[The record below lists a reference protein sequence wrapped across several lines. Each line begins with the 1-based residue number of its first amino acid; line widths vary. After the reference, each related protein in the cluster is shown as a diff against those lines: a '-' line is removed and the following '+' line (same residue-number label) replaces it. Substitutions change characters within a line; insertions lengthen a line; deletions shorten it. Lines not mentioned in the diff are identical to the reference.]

1 MSNDVK
7 RLYRSRK
14 ERMLGGLCGGLG
26 VYFHIDPTLVRLIV
40 ILLTFFFP
48 FILLVY
54 LVLWLFIPQEPEAA
68 KSAAEE
74 IIDTE
79 VK

>member
-1 MSNDVK
+1 MSTDVK

-26 VYFHIDPTLVRLIV
+26 AYFHIDPTLVRLVV
-40 ILLTFFFP
+40 ILLSFFFP
-48 FILLVY
+48 FMLLIY
-54 LVLWLFIPQEPEAA
+54 LVLWIFVPVEPEAA
-68 KSAAEE
+68 KPAEE
-74 IIDTE
+74 VIDAE

>member
-26 VYFHIDPTLVRLIV
+26 TYFHIDPTLVRLIV

-48 FILLVY
+48 FMLLVY
-54 LVLWLFIPQEPEAA
+54 LVLWLLIPQEPEAA
-68 KSAAEE
+68 KPAAEE